1 MSLNNMSLIKQ
12 LWLAILFT
20 VTLASSG
27 SFVLSTLSS
36 KNYLEE
42 QLQTKNIDNVT
53 SLALSMS
60 QLKKDP
66 VTLDLLL
73 SAQFDSGHYRYI
85 GLFDPNG
92 KLISERVNANSQT
105 KAPRW
110 FIKLIPIRV
119 LAGVANVQD
128 GWAQYGSLALESDVN
143 FAYDKLWDATL
154 LIALWTFMIGLLACY
169 AGGKILR
176 KILSPLDEVVNQAKA
191 IGEDR
196 FITIDEPK
204 TLEFKA
210 VVREM
215 NNLSNRIKATV
226 TKESARLEELRYK
239 INYDDVTRLMN
250 RDYFVNTMEANLG
263 HDEFNEGAL
272 VIFRLSNL
280 AQLDEAMGYPQANAL
295 LRKIS
300 GALESECEK
309 NTALFSGRLSGTEF
323 AVFCKIT
330 TDEFALANQLK
341 DAVTQAAEIDD
352 VELTARFLVVT
363 TKARKMDET
372 ASLFKVLEFI
382 LNLSSLSEENYLRVI
397 NASSI
402 AVTESHYLVE
412 WETSL
417 NDALSNKRI
426 KLEHYPVITTE
437 GTLIHNESPVR
448 LQLEPDGKW
457 HSAGEFIN
465 WATQLNLIKTIDELV
480 LETAIL
486 LLAQGASPM
495 CLNVSANAMCDRK
508 YIQKAVKLVKQHL
521 QHPSFL
527 SFEVPEIAAFEH
539 LNEFKYFCCKL
550 KAVGCHVG
558 VEHVG
563 LRISRLGELHDIGLD
578 YIKFDASIVRGINSN
593 ETNKTLLRGLCMVA
607 HSIGVRAIAEGVNND
622 DEIKSLK
629 EIGIDGLTGPGVK
642 FLQAN

>member
-1 MSLNNMSLIKQ
+1 MSLIKQ

-20 VTLASSG
+20 VTLASTG

-42 QLQTKNIDNVT
+42 QLQTKNVDNVT

-60 QLKKDP
+60 QMKKDS

-105 KAPRW
+105 KAPKW
-110 FIKLIPIRV
+110 FTKLIPIRV
-119 LAGVANVQD
+119 QAGVADVQD
-128 GWAQYGSLALESDVN
+128 GWQQYGSLALESDVN

-154 LIALWTFMIGLLACY
+154 LIALWTFLIGLLACY
-169 AGGKILR
+169 AGEKILH
-176 KILSPLDEVVNQAKA
+176 KILSPLDDVVNQAKA
-191 IGEDR
+191 IGENR
-196 FITIDEPK
+196 FITTPEPK

-215 NNLSNRIKATV
+215 NNLSNRIKTTV
-226 TKESARLEELRYK
+226 TKESSRLEELHYK
-239 INYDDVTRLMN
+239 INYDDVTGLMN
-250 RDYFVNTMEANLG
+250 RDYFINTMEAKLTQ
-263 HDEFNEGAL
+263 DEYDEGAL

-280 AQLDEAMGYPQANAL
+280 AQLDETMGYPQANAL
-295 LRKIS
+295 IRKIS
-300 GALESECEK
+300 NALESQCEE
-309 NTALFSGRLSGTEF
+309 NSSLISGRLSGTEL
-323 AVFCKIT
+323 AVFCRKT

-341 DAVTQAAEIDD
+341 DVLTKAAKIDNSD
-352 VELTARFLVVT
+352 LSVRFLVVT

-372 ASLFKVLEFI
+372 APLFKMLEFI
-382 LNLSSLSEENYLRVI
+382 LNLSSLSDENYLRVI

-402 AVTESHYLVE
+402 AATENNYLVE
-412 WETSL
+412 WKTLL
-417 NDALSNKRI
+417 NDALAKKRI

-448 LQLEPDGKW
+448 LQLEPNGKW
-457 HSAGEFIN
+457 HCAGEFIN
-465 WATQLNLIKTIDELV
+465 WAIQLDLIKAIDELV
-480 LETAIL
+480 LEAAVL
-486 LLAQGASPM
+486 LLAQSGNPL
-495 CLNVSANAMCDRK
+495 CLNVSASAMRDRK
-508 YIQKAVKLVKQHL
+508 YIQKAAKLIKLHL
-521 QHPSFL
+521 QQPNLL
-527 SFEVPEIAAFEH
+527 SFEVSEVAVFDH
-539 LNEFKYFCCKL
+539 LSDFKHFCSKL
-550 KAVGCHVG
+550 KAAGCHVG
-558 VEHVG
+558 VEHVS

-578 YIKFDASIVRGINSN
+578 YIKFDASIVRSININ

-607 HSIGVRAIAEGVNND
+607 HSIGVQAIAEGVSNQE
-622 DEIKSLK
+622 EIESLK

-642 FLQAN
+642 YKQTH